1 MRYASSI
8 RVYLRPFAVL
18 NFNYE
23 RIRFFVAINDPRKK
37 QLPNSGCRSYNAELL
52 EIHLLELIAVAK
64 RIAIAGATG
73 AVGTL
78 VRQILEQRDFPF
90 ASIKFLASQRSV
102 GKTLT
107 FKGEEHTVELLEP
120 KAFDDID
127 IVIGSTPDDVAA
139 EFVPWAV
146 ERGTIVVDESGY
158 HRMMDDVPL
167 VVPEVNA
174 DAIKGHKGIIASPN
188 CSTTQMVVA
197 MKPLH
202 DVSPIKR
209 VVVSTYQATS
219 GSGVVGQ
226 EDLIE
231 GTKSAL
237 ENKAYDYKAYA
248 HPIAFNVIPQIGSH
262 KADGYTSEE
271 LKMVYETQK
280 IFGDTN
286 IKVCPT
292 CVRVP
297 VSNCHSETILVETES
312 PISAEKARELFEA
325 APGITVVDDLE
336 AGLYPMPNNSDNK
349 DDVFI
354 GRIRKDLSCDN
365 GLTFWCVSDNLRK
378 GAATNAVQ
386 IAELLI

>member
-1 MRYASSI
+1 M
-8 RVYLRPFAVL
+8 
-18 NFNYE
+18 
-23 RIRFFVAINDPRKK
+23 
-37 QLPNSGCRSYNAELL
+37 
-52 EIHLLELIAVAK
+52 AK

-78 VRQILEQRDFPF
+78 VRQILEQRDFPY
-90 ASIKFLASQRSV
+90 ASIKFLASKRSV

-107 FKGEEHTVELLEP
+107 FKGEQHTVELLEP
-120 KAFDDID
+120 KAFDDVD
-127 IVIGSTPDDVAA
+127 IVIGSTPDEVAA

-174 DAIKGHKGIIASPN
+174 DAVKDHKGIIASPN

-209 VVVSTYQATS
+209 VVVSTYQSTS
-219 GSGVVGQ
+219 GAGVVGQ
-226 EDLIE
+226 EDLTE
-231 GTKSAL
+231 GTKCAI
-237 ENKAYDYKAYA
+237 EGKDYDYKAFS

-280 IFGDTN
+280 IFGDAS

-312 PISAEKARELFEA
+312 PISVEQARKLFEA
-325 APGITVVDDLE
+325 APGITVVDNLD
-336 AGLYPMPNNSDNK
+336 AGEYPMPNNSDDQ

-354 GRIRKDLSCDN
+354 GRIRKDLSCEN

>member
-1 MRYASSI
+1 M
-8 RVYLRPFAVL
+8 
-18 NFNYE
+18 
-23 RIRFFVAINDPRKK
+23 
-37 QLPNSGCRSYNAELL
+37 
-52 EIHLLELIAVAK
+52 AK

-78 VRQILEQRDFPF
+78 VRQILEQRDFPY
-90 ASIKFLASQRSV
+90 ASIKFLASKRSV

-107 FKGEEHTVELLEP
+107 FKGQPHTVELLEP
-120 KAFDDID
+120 KAFDDVD
-127 IVIGSTPDDVAA
+127 IVIGSTPDEVAA

-174 DAIKGHKGIIASPN
+174 DAVKDHKGIIASPN

-209 VVVSTYQATS
+209 VIVSTYQSTS
-219 GSGVVGQ
+219 GAGVVGQ
-226 EDLIE
+226 EDLTE
-231 GTKSAL
+231 GTKCAI
-237 ENKAYDYKAYA
+237 EGKDYDYKAFS

-280 IFGDTN
+280 IFGDAS

-312 PISAEKARELFEA
+312 PISVEQARQLFEA
-325 APGITVVDDLE
+325 APGITVVDNLD
-336 AGLYPMPNNSDNK
+336 AGEYPMPNNSDNQ

-354 GRIRKDLSCDN
+354 GRIRKDLSCEN

>member
-1 MRYASSI
+1 M
-8 RVYLRPFAVL
+8 
-18 NFNYE
+18 
-23 RIRFFVAINDPRKK
+23 
-37 QLPNSGCRSYNAELL
+37 
-52 EIHLLELIAVAK
+52 AK

-312 PISAEKARELFEA
+312 PISVEKARELFEA